1 MYGSKDAPILP
12 VSGFEP
18 GAAIRATDAANI
30 LVVDDDRASH
40 IAMEAML
47 SGIGDRIV
55 CVQSGEEAL
64 RRLLQEDYAII
75 LLDVI
80 LPQMSGYETAD
91 LIRRRERSR
100 HVPIIFMSAVNKDQS
115 HMFEGYSAGAVDYVF
130 KPLEPTVL
138 RSKVSVFVELYRK
151 SLLLQKKAESE
162 KQLLIENLRVRTEQ
176 ISTVEALHRSLEQQS
191 LIINTLPIAFYS
203 APAGDGFN
211 RRRYIGG
218 KTKPIFGFDPEC
230 FEQQPTL
237 WLDRIHEDD
246 REDVRRNLARLGR
259 LDQFYTEYRWR
270 CSDGTWR
277 YFLDHGKIVRREA
290 GEPTEMFGTSL
301 DITDRRSLE
310 QKLAHAQK
318 MEILGQLTSGIA
330 HDFNNMLTVIFGGL
344 ECLQESAEPNSPIAR
359 HVDMAM
365 RGATSCADLTRRL
378 LSFARRQ
385 PLHPRPLN
393 LNSEIAQVWD
403 LLGRM
408 LEPGMQIRRQGD
420 DVLWTVV
427 ADPMQ
432 IETALIN
439 LIVNARD
446 AMSAGGI
453 VTVSTRNR
461 VIDSDSA
468 SLIEIPPGDY
478 VELSVSD
485 TGTGMSAEVREHA
498 FDPFFTTKQPGK
510 GTGLGLSTIYGFI
523 RQSNGGLAI
532 DSKEGQ
538 GTTIFLYL
546 PRTDAIEADVVPPVT
561 PEVPPSGVKDKVL
574 VVDDDREVLAVA
586 VALLQDLG
594 YDVADAG
601 DGPTGLALLKSDPTI
616 SLLFTDLAMPGMDGH
631 ELADKAAGLRP
642 TLPILFTSGNMT
654 EIRTAAHKMTDPR
667 FVAKPYRKQDLD
679 KAIRAVLTASKAT

>member
-1 MYGSKDAPILP
+1 MYRSKDSPIQP
-12 VSGFEP
+12 VNGFEP
-18 GAAIRATDAANI
+18 GAVVGATDAANI
-30 LVVDDDRASH
+30 LVIDDDRASH
-40 IAMEAML
+40 IAMEATL
-47 SGIGDRIV
+47 SGIADRVV

-138 RSKVSVFVELYRK
+138 RSKASVFVELYRK
-151 SLLLQKKAESE
+151 SILLQKKAESE

-176 ISTVEALHRSLEQQS
+176 MHTVEALHRSVEQQS

-203 APAGDGFN
+203 ALASGGFA

-218 KTKPIFGFDPEC
+218 KTKPIFGFEPEC

-237 WLDRIHEDD
+237 WLERIHEDD
-246 REDVRRNLARLGR
+246 REDVIRNLARLGKM
-259 LDQFYTEYRWR
+259 DQFYTEYRWC

-277 YFLDHGKIVRREA
+277 HFLDHGKIVRRET
-290 GEPTEMFGTSL
+290 GEPTEMVGTSL

-344 ECLQESAEPNSPIAR
+344 ECLQQSAEPGSRTAR
-359 HVDMAM
+359 NAEMAM
-365 RGATSCADLTRRL
+365 RGAMSCADLTRRL
-378 LSFARRQ
+378 LSFARRH

-393 LNSEIAQVWD
+393 LNSEIVQGWD

-408 LEPGMQIRRQGD
+408 LEPGMQIQRQGD
-420 DVLWTVV
+420 DALWTVV

-446 AMSAGGI
+446 AMSDGGI
-453 VTVSTRNR
+453 VTISTQNR
-461 VIDSDSA
+461 TIDSDSA

-485 TGTGMSAEVREHA
+485 TGTGMSADVREHA

-532 DSKEGQ
+532 ESKEGE
-538 GTTIFLYL
+538 GTTISLYL
-546 PRTDAIEADVVPPVT
+546 PRADAIEADVAPPAK
-561 PEVPPSGVKDKVL
+561 PEAPPSGGKNKVL
-574 VVDDDREVLAVA
+574 VVDDDREVLAAA

-601 DGPTGLALLKSDPTI
+601 DGPTGLALLKSDPAI
-616 SLLFTDLAMPGMDGH
+616 SLLFTDLAMPGMDGY
-631 ELADKAAGLRP
+631 ELADRAAGLRP
-642 TLPILFTSGNMT
+642 MLPILFTSGNMT
-654 EIRTAAHKMTDPR
+654 EVRSAAHKMSDTR

-679 KAIRAVLTASKAT
+679 KAIRAVLTTSKGT